1 MEKNQDI
8 RIEGSALSLDENLK
22 IIDGIFL
29 KYRKLFID
37 YYSSKGQKEGCAY
50 ICVVDED
57 GKRDDSSFGDASYGI
72 VCHLDA
78 LKDILLKSNNS
89 VSPAFGGFV
98 AIMKIANFLTGVELS
113 ETEQTCLNQIVTIL
127 DEFAKQEINN
137 D

>member
-8 RIEGSALSLDENLK
+8 RIEGRALSLDENLK

-37 YYSSKGQKEGCAY
+37 YYSSKGQKEGYAY

-57 GKRDDSSFGDASYGI
+57 GKREVSSFGDASYGI

-89 VSPAFGGFV
+89 VPPAFGGFV